1 MPTLRIKL
9 PNQIEVTHQ
18 LSGERITIGRRPD
31 NTIQIMDAA
40 VSAHHAE
47 LVAADGHYRLHDLG
61 STNLTFVDGEAV
73 ADFHLHQACRVGF
86 GTVECLFD
94 PLAASPAETLLTR
107 EQLEKDVAFLRW
119 ENSELQARFNAQ
131 QRRIDMLSS
140 ARLVTGRTDST
151 PSAAAQEAL
160 NAVSGER
167 DDLRHSNAGLK
178 LELAKILEDL
188 AETGKERDASRRAL
202 ELVQMEKVGLA
213 RELQELRGSRVKP
226 VPPMNGTHV
235 RQAPRPGAMTSR
247 DPSSALTAL
256 DPHATQKVTL
266 PLGPLFQPIA
276 ATLTPLRAALDRVS
290 GVPDDTASRAELMA
304 LATQLVDCTA
314 GLDDHPIA
322 RVAASV
328 EALLHDLLTHDGALE
343 TATARTV
350 AQALDLLARLVEPR
364 HVERAKSLPQASV
377 LAVDDDADML
387 ATLVASLEMAQL
399 QTTSCAD
406 GGAVLAEASG
416 RKFDLVLLDFD
427 LAGSTASASELCAQ
441 LRGQVAYQK
450 TPIIFLTGENAV
462 EQRAQGSLNGGSDF
476 MAKPVNTAELAVKA
490 QTWILK
496 NQFGLL

>member
-9 PNQIEVTHQ
+9 PNHSEVTHQ
-18 LSGERITIGRRPD
+18 LSGELVTIGRRPD
-31 NTIQIMDAA
+31 NTIQIVDRT
-40 VSAHHAE
+40 VSGRHVE
-47 LVAADGHYRLHDLG
+47 LIASDGHYRLHDLG
-61 STNLTFVDGEAV
+61 STNLTFVDGEPV
-73 ADFHLHQACRVGF
+73 TDFHLHQGCRIAF
-86 GTVECLFD
+86 GTVECFYD
-94 PLAASPAETLLTR
+94 PMAEVASEALMTR

-151 PSAAAQEAL
+151 PSAVAQEAL
-160 NAVSGER
+160 SAVTSER
-167 DDLRHSNAGLK
+167 DDLRHANAGLK
-178 LELAKILEDL
+178 LELANVLEEL
-188 AETGKERDASRRAL
+188 LNAGRERDEARRAL
-202 ELVQMEKVGLA
+202 DHFQMEKVDLA
-213 RELQELRGSRVKP
+213 RELQDLRGTHVKP
-226 VPPMNGTHV
+226 VPPINGAHI
-235 RQAPRPGAMTSR
+235 RRAPTPGAMTSR
-247 DPSSALTAL
+247 DPSSALSAL
-256 DPHATQKVTL
+256 DPNATQRLTL

-290 GVPDDTASRAELMA
+290 GVPDDTASRAELMM
-304 LATQLVDCTA
+304 LATQLVDCTS

-322 RVAASV
+322 RVAASL
-328 EALLHDLLTHDGALE
+328 EALLHDLLATSGALE
-343 TATARTV
+343 SATTRTV
-350 AQALDLLARLVEPR
+350 TQALELLSRLVEPR

-377 LAVDDDADML
+377 LAVDDDAEIL

-406 GGAVLAEASG
+406 AGAVLAEASG
-416 RKFDLVLLDFD
+416 RKFDLVLLDYD
-427 LAGSTASASELCAQ
+427 LAGSTAPALCAQ
-441 LRGQVAYQK
+441 LRDQVAYQK
-450 TPIIFLTGENAV
+450 TPIIFLTGENGV